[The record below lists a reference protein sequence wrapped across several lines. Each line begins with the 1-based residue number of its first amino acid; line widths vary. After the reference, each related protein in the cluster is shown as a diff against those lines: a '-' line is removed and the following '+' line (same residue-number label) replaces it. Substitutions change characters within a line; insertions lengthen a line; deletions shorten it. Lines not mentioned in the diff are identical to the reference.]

1 MLRHFQHWSRLRTGW
16 RNKASCQLQMD
27 LKVLH
32 DKPTIF
38 NFLKEDIGLQL
49 YLIGDLDDFFWSKT
63 IWYSLTEADTIKAIA
78 LL

>member
-1 MLRHFQHWSRLRTGW
+1 
-16 RNKASCQLQMD
+16 MD